1 MSKETY
7 DSMSPMPNKF
17 LNPDGTTS
25 TLFEALNGNSGSAGS
40 GSGGGGSNGK
50 GSGVLKYQN
59 GTPASGYASSY
70 SPTGTNLSFEIQ
82 YYGTSGYGVCLRKNS
97 SGYYNVAVGGASGYL
112 QLSES
117 SPVSIASAG
126 SYDPSAKIV
135 PITVYTSTNDVIG
148 MFRATIASA
157 AGGSGY
163 NPSMTALIEHLD

>member
-40 GSGGGGSNGK
+40 ESGGGIGK

-70 SPTGTNLSFEIQ
+70 SPMNMNLSFEIQ
-82 YYGTSGYGVCLRKNS
+82 YYGTSGYGVSLRQNS
-97 SGYYNVAVGGASGYL
+97 SGYYNVAIGGSSGYL
-112 QLSES
+112 SLSEG
-117 SPVSIASAG
+117 SPVTIASAG
-126 SYDPSAKIV
+126 YYDPSAKIV
-135 PITVYTSTNDVIG
+135 PVAIYTSTNDVIG
-148 MFRATIASA
+148 MFRATIASTS
-157 AGGSGY
+157 GSTSY
-163 NPSMTALIEHLD
+163 APSMTALIEHLD